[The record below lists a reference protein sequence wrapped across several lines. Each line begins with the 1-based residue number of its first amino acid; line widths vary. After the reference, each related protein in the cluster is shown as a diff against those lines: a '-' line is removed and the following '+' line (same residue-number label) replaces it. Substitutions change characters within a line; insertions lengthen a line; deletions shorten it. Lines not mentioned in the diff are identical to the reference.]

1 MPVAVV
7 FFPGLA
13 FASLWHTPNQCSEG
27 AKSLIQLE
35 LCPDELRLAGIT
47 HSHQPSLLSLGR
59 RHSGGRLKTGR
70 RSSDL
75 VGYDAVISAMADDK
89 LDNMYECQRRK
100 WNYAR
105 QKYSG

>member
-1 MPVAVV
+1 MASGVRCGGVAPGAAAQLTGLMPVAVV

-35 LCPDELRLAGIT
+35 LYPDELRLAGIT

-59 RHSGGRLKTGR
+59 RHSGGRLKTG
-70 RSSDL
+70 
-75 VGYDAVISAMADDK
+75 
-89 LDNMYECQRRK
+89 
-100 WNYAR
+100 
-105 QKYSG
+105 